1 MNKCTKSNFMKPLT
15 VSQTQLNYWNIC
27 VPRLKERII
36 LPERRRIVNWNDYKL
51 EIKRTDPVGKEII
64 EEAEIEA
71 AIISDMIRQRSAMGL
86 SQRELAEMC
95 DIPQS
100 SIARIE
106 TGKITPRLD
115 TLLKILKQLGLT
127 LSVTE
132 TPTLSAVGKK

>member
-1 MNKCTKSNFMKPLT
+1 M
-15 VSQTQLNYWNIC
+15 
-27 VPRLKERII
+27 
-36 LPERRRIVNWNDYKL
+36 NWNDYKL

-71 AIISDMIRQRSAMGL
+71 AIISDMIKQRSAMGL
-86 SQRELAEMC
+86 SQRDLAEMC

-132 TPTLSAVGKK
+132 TPRLPAVGKK

>member
-1 MNKCTKSNFMKPLT
+1 M
-15 VSQTQLNYWNIC
+15 
-27 VPRLKERII
+27 
-36 LPERRRIVNWNDYKL
+36 NWNDYKI
-51 EIKRTDPVGKEII
+51 EVKRNDPVGKEII

-71 AIISDMIRQRSAMGL
+71 GIISDMIKQRSAIGL
-86 SQRELAEMC
+86 SQRDLAELC

-127 LSVTE
+127 LSVTD
-132 TPTLSAVGKK
+132 SASFAIGKK

>member
-1 MNKCTKSNFMKPLT
+1 M
-15 VSQTQLNYWNIC
+15 
-27 VPRLKERII
+27 
-36 LPERRRIVNWNDYKL
+36 NWNDYKI

-86 SQRELAEMC
+86 SQRDLAEMC

-127 LSVTE
+127 LRVTE
-132 TPTLSAVGKK
+132 TPPLSPLGKK

>member
-1 MNKCTKSNFMKPLT
+1 M
-15 VSQTQLNYWNIC
+15 
-27 VPRLKERII
+27 
-36 LPERRRIVNWNDYKL
+36 NWNDYKL
-51 EIKRTDPVGKEII
+51 EVKRKDPVGKEII

-71 AIISDMIRQRSAMGL
+71 GIISDMIRQRSAMGL
-86 SQRELAEMC
+86 SQRELADLC

-127 LSVTE
+127 LCVTDSAS
-132 TPTLSAVGKK
+132 LAVGKK